1 MEHHT
6 ARALS
11 KRLRAVVLCLVTVS
25 LFFLQ
30 AFPASAAGTD
40 TAGSPTAADAP
51 ASTTPPVAAP
61 PPTASAPADT
71 APPTA
76 TSAADPTAGPTST
89 ASGANSPAGLPSTS
103 TTVPDGSPSSSGV
116 AIMSGV
122 AIITG
127 GQSDLPSVS
136 NQPMPSTAAMR
147 RAISTFLAD
156 VIGSALPQSVKSVV
170 GQSVVSDIEGDHSAV
185 TCRCT
190 VAVAIS
196 VGWPAS
202 AVAIPGLHD
211 ISGPTVAGPG
221 SDAAVTGS
229 SGNATS
235 ISVTGNGP
243 ASAMAT
249 SGNAGVPTG
258 GSSGGDSM
266 PGTIQM
272 HGVPLDTGQ
281 LAGASRNLA
290 SQLLSDNGAAA
301 ASLDVIPCATLVCTT
316 SAPVTSVDVAAYV
329 PGGAT
334 CASTDTSAPW
344 CTVAIS
350 ISLNG
355 HAHAVV
361 PAIPSLGTSPAGSCG
376 GVAGRPTAIAIGV
389 NGPAQAI
396 ARMGASASSACS
408 ATNAPATAGGL
419 NLLSAVK
426 ATSGSTGDALGIA
439 LAEQGAAGSTAMS
452 GNAGVVRA
460 VSDGTG
466 AGALTNSAVATTGS
480 TGAAVGISIGRHGAS
495 ALVHSGNS
503 GRAAAL
509 CTHCTLAGGGTVA
522 DAESGHTG
530 SSFSL
535 AVAGQDSYANAL
547 SGDSGDAAAWAVHGS
562 GAVFLTGHG
571 TKSTPDSVVQSGDP
585 GRVYVAGRSGDT
597 GNVVATATDL
607 LTWVSVL
614 TQSGDAGPVVSTAT
628 WDANGCTLIFATFTM
643 QCARIARPEPVF
655 SSGTQIVRNPVLSTP
670 KLGVIVVRT
679 GSSTAPTTAPASV
692 SNGGSASGTG
702 PGSAAFET
710 GMHPVTGTVP
720 NVQGGARTRL
730 VSDYVGRSVVST
742 RTFGSLYSWWAVIVI
757 CVVAMLLVALIF
769 IACRYRR
776 PQSMNTS

>member
-40 TAGSPTAADAP
+40 TSGSSTAADAP
-51 ASTTPPVAAP
+51 TSTTPPVTAP

-76 TSAADPTAGPTST
+76 TSAADPTAIPTSA
-89 ASGANSPAGLPSTS
+89 ASGTDSPAGLPSTS
-103 TTVPDGSPSSSGV
+103 TTVPAGSPSS
-116 AIMSGV
+116 SGV

-136 NQPMPSTAAMR
+136 NQPMPSIAAMR
-147 RAISTFLAD
+147 QAISTFLAD

-170 GQSVVSDIEGDHSAV
+170 GQSVVTDIEGDHSAV

-196 VGWPAS
+196 VGGPAS

-211 ISGPTVAGPG
+211 ISGPMVAGPG

-266 PGTIQM
+266 PGTVQM

-301 ASLDVIPCATLVCTT
+301 ASLDVIACATLVCTT
-316 SAPVTSVDVAAYV
+316 SPPVTSVDVAAYV
-329 PGGAT
+329 PGGST

-361 PAIPSLGTSPAGSCG
+361 PAIASLGTSPAGSCG

-408 ATNAPATAGGL
+408 ATDAPATAGGL
-419 NLLSAVK
+419 SLLSAVK

-480 TGAAVGISIGRHGAS
+480 TGDAVGISIGRHGAS

-535 AVAGQDSYANAL
+535 AVAGQDSYANSL

-562 GAVFLTGHG
+562 GAVFLTGQG

-614 TQSGDAGPVVSTAT
+614 TQSGDAGAVVSTAT

-643 QCARIARPEPVF
+643 QCARSARPEPVF
-655 SSGTQIVRNPVLSTP
+655 SSGTQIVRNPVVSTP

-720 NVQGGARTRL
+720 NVLGGARTRL
-730 VSDYVGRSVVST
+730 VSDDVGRSVVST
-742 RTFGSLYSWWAVIVI
+742 RTFGPLYSWWAVLAL

-769 IACRYRR
+769 IACRYGR